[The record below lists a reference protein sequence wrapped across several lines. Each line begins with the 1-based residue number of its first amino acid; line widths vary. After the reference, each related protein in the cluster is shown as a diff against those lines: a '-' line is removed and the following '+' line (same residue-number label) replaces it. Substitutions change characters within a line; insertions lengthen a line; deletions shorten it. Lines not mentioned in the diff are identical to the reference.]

1 MKHFFQRHHL
11 IHNKSLR
18 NQILA
23 FTMCLILCG
32 TFVIGGAFF
41 LISKSIVYKN
51 QIETT
56 GNAIRHAA
64 YTVEQDLDHL
74 TELMGYLFVDNQ
86 LHSALEKKIDTAYD
100 QALQWNQINTAL
112 STYERLEYF
121 RYVNCIVIYNAEGY
135 PQIFR
140 YMDLDDEDYLER
152 NQTLG
157 WYEAALQEEGS
168 LLWGTDV
175 TENPEDYLFY
185 SETIGNDISL
195 MRALRDH
202 SYTEVQGVAYVSIRP
217 AFFSVMQQ
225 NNSLEGMDVYLIDD
239 AQRLL
244 NPQPPEK
251 DVAPYLEQL
260 EDTPWASP
268 NFRHTTIGEEIVY
281 EYQIAT
287 YQYRLIVVQHEPD
300 VWSMDNGLWLLG
312 VVIFF
317 LLLFVALSLWIFL
330 TRVVIR
336 PVNDMVD
343 TMKRVHSEGLSVRT
357 PRGGSREFD
366 YLAENFN
373 RMLQQIQDLMQKN
386 LEKERE
392 VQEAEHKAVLAQIN
406 PHFVYNALFA
416 IRMMAIIQKAENIQ
430 DMVDALWRMLKNS
443 TTRAKKDFSL
453 ADEIQN
459 VKDYIH
465 ILCATNVQKFQVV
478 YQVEEEL
485 LGIQC
490 PKFLIQPVVENAM
503 MHGVLPKQGFSTIEI
518 QAQSQ
523 GEDVVI
529 TVSNDGLPISAER
542 LAEVTTSLHKE
553 TAAHK
558 GLGLSSIRRRLQL
571 LYGDRADLSISSD
584 PEQGKTM
591 VTIRYPKEKGEQH
604 V

>member
-1 MKHFFQRHHL
+1 MKRFFQKHHP
-11 IHNKSLR
+11 IDNKSLR
-18 NQILA
+18 NQILV

-56 GNAIRHAA
+56 GNVIRHAA

-86 LHSALEKKIDTAYD
+86 LHSALEKEIETAYD

-157 WYEAALQEEGS
+157 WYEAALKEEGS

-185 SETIGNDISL
+185 SETIGSDISL

>member
-86 LHSALEKKIDTAYD
+86 LHYALEKEIETAYD

-121 RYVNCIVIYNAEGY
+121 RYVNCIVIYNAEGH

-175 TENPEDYLFY
+175 TETPEDYLFY

-225 NNSLEGMDVYLIDD
+225 NNGLDGMDVYLIDD

-260 EDTPWASP
+260 EDTPWASS

-281 EYQIAT
+281 EYQIAP

-336 PVNDMVD
+336 PVNDMVG

-443 TTRAKKDFSL
+443 TTRAKEDFSL

-478 YQVEEEL
+478 YQVEEAL

-490 PKFLIQPVVENAM
+490 PKFLIQPVVENAI

-523 GEDVVI
+523 GEDMVI
-529 TVSNDGLPISAER
+529 TVSNDGLPIPAER